1 MDRNVP
7 VPSPPLNFA
16 LGPLEKEVMY
26 AVWTAGPGNVHE
38 IASNL
43 GRKLAYT
50 TVMTTLA
57 RLHKK
62 GLLHSDMVER
72 AFVYS
77 ARVGKDDWRRNRTC
91 ELIRR
96 WLSGPREFQNMLL
109 SSFIDIIGRHDAN
122 LLDELEAEI
131 QRKREELSDETSA
144 TAEHILRES

>member
-1 MDRNVP
+1 MQ
-7 VPSPPLNFA
+7 SPPLYSD

-26 AVWTAGPGNVHE
+26 AVWTGGPGNVHE
-38 IASNL
+38 IASHL
-43 GRKLAYT
+43 GRKLAYS

-57 RLHKK
+57 RLYKK
-62 GLLHSDMVER
+62 GLLHCDTAER

-77 ARVGKDDWRRNRTC
+77 ARVSKEDWSRNRTC

-96 WLSGPREFQNMLL
+96 WLTGPREFQNMLL

-131 QRKREELSDETSA
+131 QRKREELSDDTSA
-144 TAEHILRES
+144 TAKHSLRA